1 MKCKR
6 INIFDSE
13 NWNICYCLKLR
24 ITISLIN
31 KWIGSVNNSICID
44 DDQREWLLKQSQLT
58 IITWITFLR
67 SNYK

>member
-6 INIFDSE
+6 INLFDY
-13 NWNICYCLKLR
+13 YCLKLR

-44 DDQREWLLKQSQLT
+44 DDQREWWLKQNQLT
-58 IITWITFLR
+58 MITWITF
-67 SNYK
+67 SDQITSKK